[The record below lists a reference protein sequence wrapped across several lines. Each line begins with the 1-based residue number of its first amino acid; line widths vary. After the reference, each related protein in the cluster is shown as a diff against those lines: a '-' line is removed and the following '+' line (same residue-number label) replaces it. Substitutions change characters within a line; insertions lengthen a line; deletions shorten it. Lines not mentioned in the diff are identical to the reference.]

1 MRLHNVS
8 PPRESASLDV
18 YCPIGANPVRQLH
31 KSGNTHAMK
40 PNHLPREVARLL
52 GPYYVYA
59 LVDARDNTIFY
70 VGKGTG
76 ARPLAHGLTIAGAY
90 AL

>member
-1 MRLHNVS
+1 MRIHNVS
-8 PPRESASLDV
+8 LADHCASLGV